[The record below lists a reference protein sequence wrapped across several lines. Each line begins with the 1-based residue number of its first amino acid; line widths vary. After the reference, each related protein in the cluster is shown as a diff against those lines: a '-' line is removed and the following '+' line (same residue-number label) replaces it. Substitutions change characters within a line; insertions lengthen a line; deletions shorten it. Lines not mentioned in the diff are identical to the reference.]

1 MALKRLLSLLTFWR
15 LTVKRIRPTGFRVL
29 IKIDP
34 VEEVSAGGIIT
45 MSMNEAKRE
54 HVGRDVGTVVE
65 FGPTCYLG
73 YEGCKGPE
81 DWCKGLKVGSS
92 VEFNR
97 YNGKE
102 SRYAERYE
110 HLKDYRIINDG
121 DIIAVLED
129 AAEDKK

>member
-1 MALKRLLSLLTFWR
+1 
-15 LTVKRIRPTGFRVL
+15 VKRIRPTGFRVL

-34 VEEVSAGGIIT
+34 VEAVSAGGIIT
-45 MSMNEAKRE
+45 MSNNEVKRE

-73 YEGCKGPE
+73 YDCKDPSE
-81 DWCKGLKVGSS
+81 WCESLKVGSR

-97 YNGKE
+97 YNGKAP
-102 SRYAERYE
+102 RYADEYE
-110 HLKDYRIINDG
+110 YLKDYRIINDG